1 MEINISYNEFWDEP
15 WPLCLLPCLNLCVQD
30 VYWAR
35 VIVHVLQ
42 PLDPHSQR
50 FTPQDWSADQ
60 NIRIVI
66 LFKFQFP
73 SLPSTGHLINDAV
86 LVKILEFFD
95 TWCMNHII
103 VSAIS
108 PMHVFKNWEIS
119 YFFLPRYFLI
129 EYTCS
134 MRLCLQSFS
143 VSRACC
149 ISCLLR
155 RANVPIVR
163 CSFSGFWNMLWS
175 IPLSYKNTVQGF
187 NYCILIMH

>member
-50 FTPQDWSADQ
+50 FTPQDGSADQ

-95 TWCMNHII
+95 TWCMNHISLSVPLAPCMCSRI
-103 VSAIS
+103 EKSLISFYPGTSWLNILAQWDSVYSPSVYPEPVVFPVYWGGLTSQLLDVVSLAFGICS
-108 PMHVFKNWEIS
+108 DLYLCPI
-119 YFFLPRYFLI
+119 RTQCRDLI
-129 EYTCS
+129 IAY
-134 MRLCLQSFS
+134 
-143 VSRACC
+143 
-149 ISCLLR
+149 
-155 RANVPIVR
+155 
-163 CSFSGFWNMLWS
+163 W
-175 IPLSYKNTVQGF
+175 
-187 NYCILIMH
+187 